1 MLASEQTRT
10 ATQRSRVAVLV
21 FMYDRLPA
29 CRWYGQ
35 EIRAEDREVPSMAI
49 LVSENAGW
57 QPAVRIGTIDD
68 EFNCDSMPSHRH

>member
-35 EIRAEDREVPSMAI
+35 EIQAVDREVPSVPI
-49 LVSENAGW
+49 LVQKLQAGSL
-57 QPAVRIGTIDD
+57 QYILDRDD
-68 EFNCDSMPSHRH
+68 RR